1 MPISVTDKAAREVGT
16 LIDGK
21 PKATLR
27 LWVAGVGCSGFRYG
41 MGIDEREPEADDS
54 VFESNGI
61 RVVVDPQSLSFMDGS
76 TVDYI
81 DDKEKGGFSIENP
94 NPPPQECECGDSA
107 CGTGDCGSGDCGC
120 GGSE

>member
-1 MPISVTDKAAREVGT
+1 MPIGVTDKAAREVSA

-21 PKATLR
+21 QKAALR
-27 LWVAGVGCSGFRYG
+27 VWVAGVGCGGFRYG

-76 TVDYI
+76 TVDYV
-81 DDKEKGGFSIENP
+81 DGEEKGGFSIENP
-94 NPPPQECECGDSA
+94 NPPPQDCECGDSA
-107 CGTGDCGSGDCGC
+107 CGTGDCGTGDCGC
-120 GGSE
+120 GSAE